1 MGVDDDVPLPV
12 QFKDIAAVGGKVI
25 ADDPQQLVGGL
36 VEVPPAG
43 GKLLHAAV
51 QHRGDL
57 QLFGDLGPARFQ
69 PEHRLVLLLDGDQ
82 KHQDHCN
89 ADGQIYQRQ
98 TVVYDL
104 DRDRQ
109 QRQHQIRPRCQKHAA
124 ADACPVLQQQ
134 TAVQRHGHHRNDHG
148 NGIPCAAVV
157 DIGRIERIIQPGEL
171 RYDHQRKAHTAK
183 GPHHLHP
190 LEGCV
195 FFRRQEHCTDV
206 VVKKQQRQF
215 HEKKVEKIAD
225 ADHPEPQQVRSAPEQ
240 VRHRIPEQQNRC
252 RDLHPVDP
260 VTLHRPIIFCDPEI
274 QTRHRTE
281 QTAP

>member
-1 MGVDDDVPLPV
+1 M
-12 QFKDIAAVGGKVI
+12 
-25 ADDPQQLVGGL
+25 
-36 VEVPPAG
+36 
-43 GKLLHAAV
+43 
-51 QHRGDL
+51 
-57 QLFGDLGPARFQ
+57 
-69 PEHRLVLLLDGDQ
+69 
-82 KHQDHCN
+82 
-89 ADGQIYQRQ
+89 
-98 TVVYDL
+98 
-104 DRDRQ
+104 
-109 QRQHQIRPRCQKHAA
+109 
-124 ADACPVLQQQ
+124 QQQ

-157 DIGRIERIIQPGEL
+157 DIGPIERIIQPGEL
-171 RYDHQRKAHTAK
+171 RYHHQRKAHTAK

-190 LEGCV
+190 LEGRV

-252 RDLHPVDP
+252 GDLHPVDP
-260 VTLHRPIIFCDPEI
+260 VTLLRPIIFCDPEI

-281 QTAP
+281 QTAPQQQHTVYDLAAHPVSSFHAVLEIYP